1 MRLYLNPGV
10 SRGGEKGRTMEN
22 PRGEKITIPSLLARK
37 ASGPKIV
44 CLTAYDYPTAKIL
57 DEAGVDLILVGDSLG
72 MVVLGY
78 ANTVPVTMDEMIH
91 HTRAVTR
98 AVKRA
103 LVVGDMPYFSF
114 HLSAEETV
122 RNASRFLKEGG
133 AAAVKIEGASKKRL
147 KLVEAMVEAEIP
159 VMGHVGLT
167 PQSIHHLGRYRV
179 KGTGAEEAR
188 RIVDDAAGLERSGA
202 FAVVLESIPVEIAAA
217 VTRAVKIP
225 TIGIGAGPACD
236 GQVLV
241 FHDMMGYSTGYMP
254 KFVRKYADL
263 HGIMGGAVEAYSR
276 DVRQGNFPDD
286 ATSYHLKPE
295 ALAHGLY
302 PRASTAE
309 VDRGAPAAAAG
320 AVARLKGLKAKG
332 RTVR

>member
-1 MRLYLNPGV
+1 MEDL
-10 SRGGEKGRTMEN
+10 RGD
-22 PRGEKITIPSLLARK
+22 KITIPSLQARK

-57 DEAGVDLILVGDSLG
+57 DQGGVDLILVGDSLG

-78 ANTVPVTMDEMIH
+78 ENTVPVTMDEMIH
-91 HTRAVTR
+91 HTRAVSR
-98 AVKRA
+98 AVRRA

-114 HLSAEETV
+114 HLTADETI

-179 KGTGAEEAR
+179 KGMEAEEAR
-188 RIVDDAAGLERSGA
+188 RIVADAANLEKAGA
-202 FAVVLESIPVEIAAA
+202 FAVVLESMPVEIADA

-225 TIGIGAGPACD
+225 TIGIGAGRACD

-241 FHDMMGYSTGYMP
+241 FHDMMGFSTGYMP

-263 HGIMGGAVEAYSR
+263 HGVMSGAVEAYSR
-276 DVRQGNFPDD
+276 DVREGRFPDD
-286 ATSYHLKPE
+286 STSYHLKPE
-295 ALAHGLY
+295 MT
-302 PRASTAE
+302 PE
-309 VDRGAPAAAAG
+309 
-320 AVARLKGLKAKG
+320 AVRRKGLKAKG
-332 RTVR
+332 KKLR